1 MKQNIILKNFL
12 RSLPEGAMLY
22 CPLLGWVK
30 IAEVNASGICFLC

>member
-1 MKQNIILKNFL
+1 MEHNKRLKECL
-12 RSLPEGAMLY
+12 RSLPEGTMLY